1 VHERVHIT
9 GFRVGV
15 HNRLSKDAKLGLK
28 SKFRVKR
35 EVLLNRTGPA
45 TIRAVIVNHEIV
57 FH

>member
-1 VHERVHIT
+1 
-9 GFRVGV
+9 VGV